1 MIPNWLMPKYCY
13 DLIRLG
19 KNNDGGY
26 LVDKN
31 SIYQSHFLLSF
42 GISNDCSFEDDFIS
56 LNPNI
61 FCHCYD
67 HSISLNFWKRYFWL
81 VLGNFLFKGFR
92 FKEVLLN
99 YNIYKKFR
107 KFFLKNNVLLINK
120 KIGTGHSNYYS
131 FISAEKI
138 IKKIIKKY
146 KSIFLKIDI
155 EGSEY
160 EILDDL
166 ILYSKYFS
174 GLVIEFH
181 YVHLH
186 LHKIF
191 NFIKKIDLTLI
202 HFHGNNYADL
212 DAYKNPTVV
221 ELTFARNPKIL
232 SKNKKIPH
240 PLDQKNDPNN
250 KKIMLKIK

>member
-1 MIPNWLMPKYCY
+1 M
-13 DLIRLG
+13 
-19 KNNDGGY
+19 
-26 LVDKN
+26 
-31 SIYQSHFLLSF
+31 
-42 GISNDCSFEDDFIS
+42 
-56 LNPNI
+56 
-61 FCHCYD
+61 
-67 HSISLNFWKRYFWL
+67 
-81 VLGNFLFKGFR
+81 
-92 FKEVLLN
+92 LN

-186 LHKIF
+186 LDKIF

-221 ELTFARNPKIL
+221 ELTFARNPKFL